1 MKRIFDIS
9 FSLLGLI
16 VILPVLLLIALFIK
30 LDSKGPVFY
39 LQTRV
44 GKNIEDFKIYKFRT
58 MLLGSDAKG
67 LLTLGDKDP
76 RITKFGYFL
85 RKSKLDELPQLI
97 NVFIGNMS
105 FVGPR
110 PEVRKYVNHF
120 SEDDLKILSIKP
132 GITDYASIY
141 FKDEAEILKS
151 NIEPEKLYIEKILPK
166 KLKLNKEYLNNMSL
180 LTDIKIILKT
190 ISAIIK

>member
-1 MKRIFDIS
+1 
-9 FSLLGLI
+9 
-16 VILPVLLLIALFIK
+16 
-30 LDSKGPVFY
+30 
-39 LQTRV
+39 
-44 GKNIEDFKIYKFRT
+44 
-58 MLLGSDAKG
+58 
-67 LLTLGDKDP
+67 
-76 RITKFGYFL
+76 
-85 RKSKLDELPQLI
+85 
-97 NVFIGNMS
+97 MS